1 MSHQQHK
8 EDKEDITKEKYGTQ
22 DTISLLNFMK
32 VEVSQNSPQKSE
44 DGISKW
50 TKVLHLWARGQDHAY
65 YIDLLLILH

>member
-44 DGISKW
+44 DGISK
-50 TKVLHLWARGQDHAY
+50 
-65 YIDLLLILH
+65 